1 MAHLHI
7 KYELWNLS
15 FIFTWY
21 KTTCKYGHFQQEHL
35 QAIFLSQSVFLSV
48 CLSLSLSVSLC
59 LSLSL
64 SLSLIFPTNCLHSK
78 NNPLCAVEITKST
91 WTQITFDLRLQ
102 SPTCRRV
109 QSSQTK
115 THYSNS
121 GLQNKLD
128 TSRIGQI
135 YQRQCQNQ

>member
-1 MAHLHI
+1 MSSEIYHLFLHDTRPPVNMAI
-7 KYELWNLS
+7 SNKN
-15 FIFTWY
+15 
-21 KTTCKYGHFQQEHL
+21 TCKQSFS
-35 QAIFLSQSVFLSV
+35 LSQSFFLFV
-48 CLSLSLSVSLC
+48 CPCLSVSL
-59 LSLSL
+59 SLYV